1 MKTCWKCGAG
11 LTADE
16 IGLNY
21 KIGVGVSF
29 DCPTRLRGS
38 FEVGGAFGR
47 EMRAAFGTFYKP
59 KNAVYLKAG
68 LLY

>member
-1 MKTCWKCGAG
+1 MTVRGKHSFIV
-11 LTADE
+11 DYSD
-16 IGLNY
+16 Y
-21 KIGVGVSF
+21 KIGVGASF

-47 EMRAAFGTFYKP
+47 EMRTKNGKLYSP
-59 KNAVYLKAG
+59 KNAVYLKVG